1 MKQPT
6 CVVCGRES
14 HLFTDRNR
22 WVFVCEDHIM
32 QVRNEWQGGRY
43 TSFEPYDSWMT
54 EWKTPQVKQPP
65 DWMMNWGKEKGLQ
78 KAMAANNKTEAG
90 KEGKEFAR
98 LLGALV
104 EKKKQPDFEAVAD
117 FASYCATNI
126 VGYTD
131 AERSNAYAKAFI
143 GEWIAQPKEPVDTLN
158 LDTVN
163 RLRQALG
170 MEPLSASQPLLPDGQ

>member
-6 CVVCGRES
+6 CMVCGRET
-14 HLFTDRNR
+14 HLLCDQSRTR
-22 WVFVCEDHIM
+22 FVCTEHIM
-32 QVRNEWQGGRY
+32 QVRNEFAWGARF
-43 TSFEPYDSWMT
+43 TTFEPYDSWLT
-54 EWKTPQVKQPP
+54 EYRTPAIQEV
-65 DWMMNWGKEKGLQ
+65 WEESLRRKGTKKL
-78 KAMAANNKTEAG
+78 MAANNKTEAG

-104 EKKKQPDFEAVAD
+104 EKKKAPDFEAVAD

-143 GEWIAQPKEPVDTLN
+143 GEWISQPKEAPDTLN

-163 RLRQALG
+163 TLRAALG
-170 MEPLSASQPLLPDGQ
+170 MEPLQPSPQLLTNGE

>member
-6 CVVCGRES
+6 CMVCGRPD
-14 HLFTDRNR
+14 HLLADQSKTR
-22 WVFVCEDHIM
+22 FVCGEHVM
-32 QVRNEWQGGRY
+32 QVRNEFAWGARY
-43 TSFEPYDSWMT
+43 LTFAPYDTWLT
-54 EWKTPQVKQPP
+54 YWQTPPVKPVLFVEE
-65 DWMMNWGKEKGLQ
+65 EKGTKKL
-78 KAMAANNKTEAG
+78 MAANNKTEAG

-104 EKKKQPDFEAVAD
+104 EKKKAPDFEAVAD

-143 GEWIAQPKEPVDTLN
+143 GEWISQPKETPDTLN

-163 RLRQALG
+163 TLRAALG
-170 MEPLSASQPLLPDGQ
+170 MEPLQASPSLLTNGE